1 MARMKRATDEEGL
14 GDGESKIRVI
24 RDIRGQSAFGSRR
37 YSHEITVGSVSLFAD
52 WLRAFPS
59 VQAE

>member
-1 MARMKRATDEEGL
+1 MARMKRATDEEVL
-14 GDGESKIRVI
+14 GDGEFKIRVI
-24 RDIRGQSAFGSRR
+24 RDIRGQSAFWSGRC
-37 YSHEITVGSVSLFAD
+37 SHEVTVDSVSLFAD